1 MNARKAIRYQGKITT
16 WKDDQGF
23 GFIAPNGG
31 GPLVFVH
38 IKSFTRKTTRP
49 TEDDGVTYELTVNE
63 KGQPRADNV
72 AFVGDR
78 APQSSSSETG
88 SKSLLAAFSFLAI
101 VAILVHLGKLPA
113 IVFGAYLVMS
123 VLAFLTYARDKAAA
137 RKNEWRTK
145 ESTLIFMGIACGWPG
160 AIVAQRMLRHKSKK
174 QSFQIAFWGSV
185 VINCAAL
192 GWVLWSAET
201 RGLLTT
207 IGAAEF

>member
-1 MNARKAIRYQGKITT
+1 MSVRKAIRYQGKINT
-16 WKDDQGF
+16 WKDEQGF

-49 TEDDGVTYELTVNE
+49 AEDDGVTYELTVND

-101 VAILVHLGKLPA
+101 VAILVYLGKLPA

-137 RKNEWRTK
+137 RKNE
-145 ESTLIFMGIACGWPG
+145 AD
-160 AIVAQRMLRHKSKK
+160 
-174 QSFQIAFWGSV
+174 
-185 VINCAAL
+185 
-192 GWVLWSAET
+192 
-201 RGLLTT
+201 
-207 IGAAEF
+207 